1 MPYGGL
7 VCIARDVPAE
17 RFRAPAFVAHQAWRA
32 YRARSRIARAQQ
44 YAEQDAV
51 PPEVRRGAFSLWRTL
66 AISSP
71 NGCIYAVTCTRS
83 GPIAAVIL
91 PAACIGCRPIFRFL
105 FIMPATGAAA
115 RPAPA
120 PLDESLTDWMQ
131 TRYRELLIVVVVAI
145 VLIGGL
151 MLYRSALSTQAGQAQ
166 AALAGPEQSLAS
178 GNLPLAQADLKKLI
192 SRYNGTEAAAQ
203 AALLLT
209 ATYYDQK
216 QYVEGLAVLNQTKTS
231 GAAKPFAA
239 AVESMIG
246 DGYGLQG
253 KYAQAAAHFAE
264 AASRSSYP
272 TEKAR
277 YRASAARADA
287 KAGDTAAAVAIWT
300 ALAADTKSGQ
310 SQEADLRLG
319 ELTAKPAK

>member
-1 MPYGGL
+1 L
-7 VCIARDVPAE
+7 AE
-17 RFRAPAFVAHQAWRA
+17 
-32 YRARSRIARAQQ
+32 
-44 YAEQDAV
+44 
-51 PPEVRRGAFSLWRTL
+51 
-66 AISSP
+66 
-71 NGCIYAVTCTRS
+71 
-83 GPIAAVIL
+83 
-91 PAACIGCRPIFRFL
+91 
-105 FIMPATGAAA
+105 
-115 RPAPA
+115 
-120 PLDESLTDWMQ
+120 
-131 TRYRELLIVVVVAI
+131 
-145 VLIGGL
+145 
-151 MLYRSALSTQAGQAQ
+151 
-166 AALAGPEQSLAS
+166 
-178 GNLPLAQADLKKLI
+178 
-192 SRYNGTEAAAQ
+192 
-203 AALLLT
+203 
-209 ATYYDQK
+209 
-216 QYVEGLAVLNQTKTS
+216 LNQTKTS

>member
-1 MPYGGL
+1 
-7 VCIARDVPAE
+7 
-17 RFRAPAFVAHQAWRA
+17 
-32 YRARSRIARAQQ
+32 
-44 YAEQDAV
+44 
-51 PPEVRRGAFSLWRTL
+51 
-66 AISSP
+66 
-71 NGCIYAVTCTRS
+71 
-83 GPIAAVIL
+83 
-91 PAACIGCRPIFRFL
+91 
-105 FIMPATGAAA
+105 MPATGAAA

-120 PLDESLTDWMQ
+120 PLDESLTDWVQ

-178 GNLPLAQADLKKLI
+178 GNLPLAQSDLKKLI

-209 ATYYDQK
+209 STYYDQK

-231 GAAKPFAA
+231 GSAKPFAA

-319 ELTAKPAK
+319 ELMAKHGEVAGSGSGLR